1 MAIFG
6 SHMIGHGIWVNPLVV
21 LAIVAVAIY
30 IFLKF
35 CSWAKGQHLSAG
47 AKKGIFILTGLGLVV
62 FNVLYSMG
70 NSQIHAGG
78 DWSGAS
84 TALAASL
91 LWVFIFAY
99 ALMTETKA

>member
-6 SHMIGHGIWVNPLVV
+6 AHSIGHGIWVNPFLVIGI
-21 LAIVAVAIY
+21 IVVAIY
-30 IFLKF
+30 VFLKF
-35 CSWAKGQHLSAG
+35 CSWAKGQQLSGG
-47 AKKGIFILTGLGLVV
+47 AKKGIFLLTALGLVV

-70 NSQIHAGG
+70 NSQISAGG
-78 DWSGAS
+78 DWSGAT
-84 TALAASL
+84 TALAGSL